1 MNAKLNEWEVTTK
14 KNVRHLAFWTGS
26 WLLTVATA
34 TFGPKFIWN
43 SNSIITILII
53 LISTIIGIGMILM
66 NRKYINGLD
75 EMQRKINTDAM
86 AIALGVGVVGGISY
100 SMLDIADIISFNAE
114 IGHLIILIGITY
126 IIGVF
131 VGNIRYK

>member
-114 IGHLIILIGITY
+114 IGHLIILIGVTY